1 MSDGWR
7 YGSLQNK
14 QYVNWINNGQVN
26 KKWDMSK
33 ELPNGFKPGKIVKG
47 FFITNGKTSKL
58 VQSEYD
64 IPEGWRKGRLKRTKE
79 QIKNNLT
86 I

>member
-1 MSDGWR
+1 M
-7 YGSLQNK
+7 YLHENE
-14 QYVNWINNGQVN
+14 I
-26 KKWDMSK
+26 M
-33 ELPNGFKPGKIVKG
+33 PNGFKPGKIIKG

-58 VQSEYD
+58 IQSEED
-64 IPEGWRKGRLKRTKE
+64 ISEGWRKGRLKRTKE

>member
-1 MSDGWR
+1 MTS
-7 YGSLQNK
+7 
-14 QYVNWINNGQVN
+14 
-26 KKWDMSK
+26 
-33 ELPNGFKPGKIVKG
+33 GKIA
-47 FFITNGKTSKL
+47 KL
-58 VQSEYD
+58 VQSEED

>member
-1 MSDGWR
+1 M
-7 YGSLQNK
+7 
-14 QYVNWINNGQVN
+14 
-26 KKWDMSK
+26 
-33 ELPNGFKPGKIVKG
+33 PNGFKPGKIVKG

-58 VQSEYD
+58 VQSEED

>member
-1 MSDGWR
+1 MPKGWR

-14 QYVNWINNGQVN
+14 QYVTWINNGQTN
-26 KKWDMSK
+26 KRWDLSK
-33 ELPNGFKPGKIVKG
+33 ELPKGFVLGKIVKR

-58 VQSEYD
+58 VQSEED

-79 QIKNNLT
+79 QIRNNLT

>member
-1 MSDGWR
+1 MSEDWR
-7 YGSLQNK
+7 YGSLQNQ

-33 ELPNGFKPGKIVKG
+33 QLPDGFKSGKIVNG
-47 FFITNGKTSKL
+47 FFITDRKIAKL

-64 IPEGWRKGRLKRTKE
+64 MPEDWRKGRLKRTKE